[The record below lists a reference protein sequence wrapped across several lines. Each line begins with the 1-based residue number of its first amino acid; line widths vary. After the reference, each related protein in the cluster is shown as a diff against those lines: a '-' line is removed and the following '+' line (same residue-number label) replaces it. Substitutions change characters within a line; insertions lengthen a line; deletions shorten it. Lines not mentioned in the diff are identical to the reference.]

1 MSDIDLPELIDA
13 VVARLGTED
22 GLADAGV
29 TDGPQLTGSDRN
41 DWVLVGFDGDQ
52 DGEFLAGT
60 TEEDWAALDPSRAR
74 NIRLT
79 VALLAR
85 RGDGDVAAA
94 RARVYEMARVIRY
107 VLHGDPSIGLP
118 GALCAIGAT
127 ALHQPQTTSGVQVR
141 LLLTLVCRTI

>member
-1 MSDIDLPELIDA
+1 MNIDLPELIA
-13 VVARLGTED
+13 ALVGRLRTEE

-29 TDGPQLTGSDRN
+29 TDGPQLTGSDSA

-52 DGEFLAGT
+52 DGEYLAGT
-60 TEEDWAALDPSRAR
+60 TEEDWSAMDPGRQRAIQL
-74 NIRLT
+74 N

-94 RARVYEMARVIRY
+94 RTRVYEMARVIRS
-107 VLHGDPSIGLP
+107 VLYADPGIGLD
-118 GALCAIGAT
+118 GALCAIGST
-127 ALHQPQTTSGVQVR
+127 TLHQPQSTSGVQVR